1 MHGYPAGGC
10 LMNKEKK
17 LQIQKALQDY
27 TKKTTKSASEAKKAL
42 LKEGIYLKDGKLA
55 PEYKEPAAA

>member
-1 MHGYPAGGC
+1 MS
-10 LMNKEKK
+10 KDKK
-17 LQIQKALQDY
+17 LQIQKALQAY
-27 TKKTTKSASEAKKAL
+27 TKKTTKSASEAKKVL